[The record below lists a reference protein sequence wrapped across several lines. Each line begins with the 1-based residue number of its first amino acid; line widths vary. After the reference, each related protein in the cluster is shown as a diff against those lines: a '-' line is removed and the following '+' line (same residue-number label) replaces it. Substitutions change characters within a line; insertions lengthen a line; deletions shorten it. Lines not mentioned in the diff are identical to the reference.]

1 MNTSEWLQTIL
12 FFVVL
17 VALVKP
23 LGGFMAKVFQGE
35 HTFLSPVLVPC
46 EKLLYRISGV
56 NPEDEMGWK
65 RYAGSMLLFNL
76 VLFFGLF
83 AMLMSQHLLPLNP
96 QKVPAFTWQLALNT
110 AVSFTTNTNWQ
121 AYVGEQ
127 AVSYF
132 TQMVG
137 LTVHNFVSAATG
149 IVIAI
154 AVIRGFVRR
163 KTSMLGN
170 FWVDTTRC
178 TLYILLPI
186 SIILSLALISQG
198 VIQNFSAYKTVPL
211 IQATNYDK
219 PKIDDKGNPIK
230 DAADKAV
237 TENIIVK
244 EVSIPMGPVA
254 SQEAIKELGTNG
266 GGFFNANSAHPFE
279 NPTPFSNFIEIM
291 LILLIPG
298 ALTCTFGVMVG
309 NSRQG
314 WMLLGVMLFILIASF
329 GVLQWAE
336 SSGNPLV
343 AKLGVQSINME
354 GKEVRFGMAGSN
366 LFTVATTGTSCG
378 AVNSMHD
385 SLTPIGG
392 MMPLSLILL
401 GEIIFGGVGS
411 GLYTM
416 LSFAIIAVFVSG
428 LMIGRTPEY
437 LGKKIEV
444 REMWMSILV
453 ILTAGVTVLILSG
466 IAMITPQATASM
478 ANPGAHG
485 LSEVLYALAS
495 MANNNG
501 SAFAGLNANV
511 NFYNLFGSMAM
522 TIGRYV
528 PAIAVLAMAGSL
540 AEKKYI
546 PPSLGTLP
554 TDKAPFALW
563 LTLVIL
569 IVGALTFFPALALG
583 PIVEHLQMMG
593 AYPLPAS
600 P

>member
-1 MNTSEWLQTIL
+1 MNAYEWLQTITVFL
-12 FFVVL
+12 VL
-17 VALVKP
+17 LALIKP
-23 LGGFMAKVFQGE
+23 LGSFMSKVFQGE
-35 HTFLSPVLVPC
+35 RTFLSLLLVPC
-46 EKLLYRISGV
+46 EKVIYRLSGV
-56 NPEDEMGWK
+56 KPEDEMGWK

-76 VLFFGLF
+76 ALFLALF
-83 AMLMSQHLLPLNP
+83 VMLMTQHLLPLNP

-110 AVSFTTNTNWQ
+110 AISFTTNTNWQ

-127 AVSYF
+127 AASYF
-132 TQMVG
+132 TQMAG
-137 LTVHNFVSAATG
+137 LAVHNFVSAATG

-178 TLYILLPI
+178 ILYILLPI
-186 SIILSLALISQG
+186 SIILSLVLVSQG
-198 VIQNFSAYKTVPL
+198 VIQNFRAYKTVPL
-211 IQATNYDK
+211 IQSTGYDK
-219 PKIDDKGNPIK
+219 PKMGDEGIAIK
-230 DAADKAV
+230 DANGNPV
-237 TENIIVK
+237 TENVTVK
-244 EVSIPMGPVA
+244 EVQIPMGPVA
-254 SQEAIKELGTNG
+254 SQEVIKELGTNG

-279 NPTPFSNFIEIM
+279 NPTPLTNFIEIL

-298 ALTCTFGVMVG
+298 ALTYTFGVMVG
-309 NSRQG
+309 NTRQG
-314 WMLLGVMLFILIASF
+314 WTLLSVMLFILIVSF

-343 AKLGVQSINME
+343 ARLGVQSINME
-354 GKEVRFGMAGSN
+354 GKDVRFGMAGSN
-366 LFTVATTGTSCG
+366 LFTVATTGTSCC
-378 AVNSMHD
+378 AVNTMHD

-416 LSFAIIAVFVSG
+416 LAFAIIAVFVSG

-444 REMWMSILV
+444 REMWMSILT
-453 ILTAGVTVLILSG
+453 ILTAGVVVLVTSG
-466 IAMITPQATASM
+466 IAMITPQAVASM
-478 ANPGAHG
+478 SNPGSHG
-485 LSEVLYALAS
+485 LSEVLYAMAS

-501 SAFAGLNANV
+501 SAFAGLNASV
-511 NFYNLFGSMAM
+511 SFYNLSGSLAM
-522 TIGRYV
+522 TLGRYV
-528 PAIAVLAMAGSL
+528 PAVAVLAMAGSL
-540 AEKKYI
+540 AEKKYV

-554 TDKAPFALW
+554 TDKAPFAIW

-569 IVGALTFFPALALG
+569 IVGALTFFQALSLG
-583 PIVEHLQMMG
+583 PIVEQLTMLRG
-593 AYPLPAS
+593 I
-600 P
+600 

>member
-1 MNTSEWLQTIL
+1 MNSYELLQTIL

-17 VALVKP
+17 LALVKP
-23 LGGFMAKVFQGE
+23 LGSFMARVFQGE
-35 HTFLSPVLVPC
+35 RTFLSPVLAPC
-46 EKLLYRISGV
+46 EILIYRISGV
-56 NPEDEMGWK
+56 KPEDEMGWR
-65 RYAGSMLLFNL
+65 RYAGAMLFFNL
-76 VLFFGLF
+76 ALF
-83 AMLMSQHLLPLNP
+83 ASLFILLLTQHLLPLNP

-121 AYVGEQ
+121 AYAGEQ
-127 AVSYF
+127 SVSYF
-132 TQMVG
+132 TQMAG
-137 LTVHNFVSAATG
+137 LAVHNFVSAATG
-149 IVIAI
+149 MAIAI

-170 FWVDTTRC
+170 FWVDLSRC

-186 SIILSLALISQG
+186 SMIFSLALVSQG
-198 VIQNFSAYKTVPL
+198 VIQNFSVYRTMPL
-211 IQATNYDK
+211 IQATSQVK
-219 PKIDDKGNPIK
+219 PRFDDQGAQFKDAKGNP
-230 DAADKAV
+230 V
-237 TENIIVK
+237 VESVSVK
-244 EVSIPMGPVA
+244 EVQIPMGPVA

-279 NPTPFSNFIEIM
+279 NPTPVSNFIEIL

-298 ALTCTFGVMVG
+298 ALTYTFGVMVG
-309 NSRQG
+309 NTRQG
-314 WMLLGVMLFILIASF
+314 WALLGVMLLILITAF

-343 AKLGVQSINME
+343 ARQGVQSINME
-354 GKEVRFGMAGSN
+354 GKEVRNGLAGSN

-392 MMPLSLILL
+392 MIPLSLILL

-416 LSFAIIAVFVSG
+416 LAFAIIAVFVSG

-444 REMWMSILV
+444 REMWMSILI

-466 IAMITPQATASM
+466 IAMITPQAVASM
-478 ANPGAHG
+478 ANPGVHG
-485 LSEVLYALAS
+485 LSEVLYGLAS
-495 MANNNG
+495 MSNNNG

-511 NFYNLFGSMAM
+511 NFYNLSGSLAM
-522 TIGRYV
+522 TIGRYI
-528 PAIAVLAMAGSL
+528 PAVAVLAMAGSL

-554 TDKAPFALW
+554 TDKVPFALW

-583 PIVEHLQMMG
+583 PIVEHLMMVG
-593 AYPLPAS
+593 
-600 P
+600 

>member
-1 MNTSEWLQTIL
+1 MNGYEWMQTIL
-12 FFVVL
+12 FFIVL
-17 VALVKP
+17 LALIRP

-35 HTFLSPVLVPC
+35 RTFLSPVLAPC
-46 EKLLYRISGV
+46 EKVIYRVSGV
-56 NPEDEMGWK
+56 KPDDEMGWQ

-76 VLFFGLF
+76 ALFVSLF
-83 AMLMSQHLLPLNP
+83 VMLMTQHLLPLNP
-96 QKVPAFTWQLALNT
+96 QKVPPFSWQLALNT

-121 AYVGEQ
+121 AYAGEQ
-127 AVSYF
+127 AASYF

-163 KTSMLGN
+163 KTSLLGN

-178 TLYILLPI
+178 ILYILLPI
-186 SIILSLALISQG
+186 SIIFSLVLVSQG
-198 VIQNFSAYKTVPL
+198 VIQNFSTYKSVPL
-211 IQATNYDK
+211 VQSTSYDK
-219 PKIDDKGNPIK
+219 PKMDDKGNPVK
-230 DAADKAV
+230 DAKGNPV
-237 TENIIVK
+237 TGKVVVTK
-244 EVSIPMGPVA
+244 VRIPMGPVA
-254 SQEAIKELGTNG
+254 SQEVIKELGTNG
-266 GGFFNANSAHPFE
+266 GGFFNANSSHPFE
-279 NPTPFSNFIEIM
+279 NPTPLTNVIEIL

-298 ALTCTFGVMVG
+298 ALTYTFGVMVG

-314 WMLLGVMLFILIASF
+314 WMLLGVMFFILITAF

-354 GKEVRFGMAGSN
+354 GKEVRNGLAGSN
-366 LFTVATTGTSCG
+366 LFVVATTGTSCG

-392 MMPLSLILL
+392 MIPLSLILL

-416 LSFAIIAVFVSG
+416 LAFAIIAVFVSG
-428 LMIGRTPEY
+428 LMIGRIPEY

-444 REMWMSILV
+444 REMWMSILA
-453 ILTAGVTVLILSG
+453 ILTAGVMVLILSG
-466 IAMITPQATASM
+466 IAMITPQAVAAMS
-478 ANPGAHG
+478 NPGAHG
-485 LSEVLYALAS
+485 LSEVLYGIAS

-511 NFYNLFGSMAM
+511 DFYTIFGSLAM
-522 TIGRYV
+522 ILGRYV

-540 AEKKYI
+540 AEKKYV

-554 TDKAPFALW
+554 TDKAPFAIW

-569 IVGALTFFPALALG
+569 IVGALTFFPALSLG
-583 PIVEHLQMMG
+583 PIVEHLTMRG
-593 AYPLPAS
+593 GI
-600 P
+600 

>member
-1 MNTSEWLQTIL
+1 MNTYEWLQTIL

-17 VALVKP
+17 LALVKP
-23 LGGFMAKVFQGE
+23 LGSFMAKVFQGE
-35 HTFLSPVLVPC
+35 RTFLSPVLVPC
-46 EKLLYRISGV
+46 EKLIYRISGV
-56 NPEDEMGWK
+56 KPEEEMGWK
-65 RYAGSMLLFNL
+65 RYAGSVLLFNL
-76 VLFFGLF
+76 ALFVSLF
-83 AMLMSQHLLPLNP
+83 VMLMTQHLLPLNP

-137 LTVHNFVSAATG
+137 LAVHNFVSAATG
-149 IVIAI
+149 IAIAI

-163 KTSMLGN
+163 KTSLLGN

-186 SIILSLALISQG
+186 SIIAALLLVSQG
-198 VIQNFSAYKTVPL
+198 AIQNFSAYKTVPL
-211 IQATNYDK
+211 VQSTNYDK
-219 PKIDDKGNPIK
+219 PKLDDKGNPLK
-230 DAADKAV
+230 DAKGNPV

-244 EVSIPMGPVA
+244 EVTIPMGPVA
-254 SQEAIKELGTNG
+254 SQEVIKELGTNG

-279 NPTPFSNFIEIM
+279 NPTPLSNMLEVL
-291 LILLIPG
+291 LILLIPF
-298 ALTCTFGVMVG
+298 ALTYTFGVMVG
-309 NSRQG
+309 NTRQG
-314 WMLLGVMLFILIASF
+314 WMLLGVMLFIIVSCI

-336 SSGNPLV
+336 VSGNPLV

-354 GKEVRFGMAGSN
+354 GKEVRNGMAGSS
-366 LFTVATTGTSCG
+366 LFTVATTGTSTG
-378 AVNSMHD
+378 AVNTMHD

-392 MMPLSLILL
+392 MIPLGLMLL
-401 GEIIFGGVGS
+401 GEIAPGGVGS
-411 GLYTM
+411 GFYTI
-416 LSFAIIAVFVSG
+416 LAFAVIAVFVSG

-444 REMWMSILV
+444 REMWMSILT

-466 IAMITPQATASM
+466 IAMISKSAVASM
-478 ANPGAHG
+478 ANPSAHG
-485 LSEVLYALAS
+485 LSEVLYAFAS

-511 NFYNLFGSMAM
+511 NFYNLFGSLAM
-522 TIGRYV
+522 FLGRYV
-528 PAIAVLAMAGSL
+528 PAVAVLAMAGSL
-540 AEKKYI
+540 AEKKYV

-554 TDKAPFALW
+554 TDKVPFALW

-569 IVGALTFFPALALG
+569 IVGALTFFPALSMG
-583 PIVEHLQMMG
+583 PIVEHLTMLG
-593 AYPLPAS
+593 GI
-600 P
+600 

>member
-1 MNTSEWLQTIL
+1 MNIYEWLQTIL

-17 VALVKP
+17 LALVKP
-23 LGGFMAKVFQGE
+23 LGSFMAKVFQGE
-35 HTFLSPVLVPC
+35 RTFLSPVLAPF
-46 EKLLYRISGV
+46 EKLIYRISGV
-56 NPEDEMGWK
+56 KTEDEMGWK
-65 RYAGSMLLFNL
+65 RYAGSVLLFNL
-76 VLFFGLF
+76 ALFVSLF
-83 AMLMSQHLLPLNP
+83 ILLMTQHLLPLNP

-110 AVSFTTNTNWQ
+110 AVSFVTNTNWQ

-127 AVSYF
+127 AASYF

-137 LTVHNFVSAATG
+137 LAVHNFVSAATG
-149 IVIAI
+149 IAIAI

-163 KTSMLGN
+163 KTSLLGN
-170 FWVDTTRC
+170 FWVDMTRC

-186 SIILSLALISQG
+186 SIIAATLLVSQG

-211 IQATNYDK
+211 VQSTNYDK
-219 PKIDDKGNPIK
+219 PKMDNKGNPIK
-230 DAADKAV
+230 DAADKPV
-237 TENIIVK
+237 TENVIVK
-244 EVSIPMGPVA
+244 EVQIPMGPVA

-279 NPTPFSNFIEIM
+279 NPTPFSNMLEIL

-298 ALTCTFGVMVG
+298 ALTYTFGVMVG
-309 NSRQG
+309 NTRQG
-314 WMLLGVMLFILIASF
+314 WMLLGVMLFILIGAF
-329 GVLQWAE
+329 GVMQWAE
-336 SSGNPLV
+336 VSGNPLG

-354 GKEVRFGMAGSN
+354 GKEVRNGLAGSN
-366 LFTVATTGTSCG
+366 LFAVATTGTSCG
-378 AVNSMHD
+378 AVNTMHD

-392 MMPLSLILL
+392 MMPLSLMLL

-416 LSFAIIAVFVSG
+416 LAFAIIAVFVSG

-444 REMWMSILV
+444 REMWMSILT
-453 ILTAGVTVLILSG
+453 ILTAGITVLILSG
-466 IAMITPQATASM
+466 IAMITPQAVASM
-478 ANPGAHG
+478 SNPGAHG
-485 LSEVLYALAS
+485 LSEVLYAMAS

-511 NFYNLFGSMAM
+511 NFYNLFGSLAM
-522 TIGRYV
+522 TLGRYV

-540 AEKKYI
+540 AEKKYV

-554 TDKAPFALW
+554 TDKAPFAIW

-583 PIVEHLQMMG
+583 PIVEHLTMLG
-593 AYPLPAS
+593 GN
-600 P
+600 

>member
-1 MNTSEWLQTIL
+1 MNAYEWMQTGFL
-12 FFVVL
+12 FL
-17 VALVKP
+17 MLLALVKP

-35 HTFLSPVLVPC
+35 RTFLSPLLAPC
-46 EKLLYRISGV
+46 ERLIYRVSGV
-56 NPEDEMGWK
+56 EPEDEMGWQ
-65 RYAGSMLLFNL
+65 RYAGAMLLFNL
-76 VLFFGLF
+76 TLFLALF
-83 AMLMSQHLLPLNP
+83 VMLLTQHLLPLNP
-96 QKVPAFTWQLALNT
+96 QQLPGFSWQLALNT
-110 AVSFTTNTNWQ
+110 AISFTTNTNWQ
-121 AYVGEQ
+121 AYSGEM
-127 AVSYF
+127 AASYF

-149 IVIAI
+149 IAVAI

-163 KTSMLGN
+163 KTSLLGN
-170 FWVDTTRC
+170 FWVDLTRC

-186 SIILSLALISQG
+186 AMIAALVLVSQG
-198 VIQNFSAYKTVPL
+198 VIQNFSSYRTVPL
-211 IQATNYDK
+211 VQSLSYDK
-219 PKIDDKGNPIK
+219 LKLDASGNPLK
-230 DAADKAV
+230 DASGKPV
-237 TENIIVK
+237 TESATAR
-244 EVSIPMGPVA
+244 EVTIPMGPVA

-279 NPTPFSNFIEIM
+279 HPTPHTTFIENL

-298 ALTCTFGVMVG
+298 ALTHTFGVMAG

-314 WMLLGVMLFILIASF
+314 WTLLGVMLFILIITF

-336 SSGNPLV
+336 SSGNPMV
-343 AKLGVQSINME
+343 SRLGVQSSNME
-354 GKEVRFGMAGSN
+354 GKEVRFGLAGSN

-378 AVNSMHD
+378 AVNTMHD
-385 SLTPIGG
+385 SLTPLGG

-416 LSFAIIAVFVSG
+416 LAFAIIAVFVSG

-444 REMWMSILV
+444 QEMWLSIV
-453 ILTAGVTVLILSG
+453 TIIVAGVMVLMLSG
-466 IAMITPQATASM
+466 IAMITPQAVAAM

-485 LSEVLYALAS
+485 LSEVFYALAS

-501 SAFAGLNANV
+501 SAFAGLNANI
-511 NFYNLFGSMAM
+511 NFYNLLGSLAM
-522 TIGRYV
+522 TLGRYV

-540 AEKKYI
+540 AGKKYV

-554 TDKAPFALW
+554 TDKVPFALW

-569 IVGALTFFPALALG
+569 IVGALTFFPVLAMG
-583 PIVEHLQMMG
+583 PIAEHLTMLG
-593 AYPLPAS
+593 GI
-600 P
+600 